1 MGRGNDAFL
10 TLFLLSVTMGE
21 EITFLDLGKVELY
34 GWETAKNIM
43 LIDSMVRGIE
53 AGDDFPLFV

>member
-1 MGRGNDAFL
+1 
-10 TLFLLSVTMGE
+10 MGE